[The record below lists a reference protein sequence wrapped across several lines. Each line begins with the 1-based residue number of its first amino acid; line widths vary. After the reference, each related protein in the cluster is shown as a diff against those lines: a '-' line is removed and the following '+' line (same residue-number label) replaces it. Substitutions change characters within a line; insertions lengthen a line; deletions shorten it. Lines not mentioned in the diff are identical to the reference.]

1 MIDYTTIR
9 ACPTRSV
16 IFLPIDLARQDS
28 QGRFHETNFRRRVS
42 GDRSMA
48 DVPRIP

>member
-1 MIDYTTIR
+1 MIDYTAVR
-9 ACPTRSV
+9 ASPTRSV

-28 QGRFHETNFRRRVS
+28 RGRFHETNSRRQVS
-42 GDRSMA
+42 GDRSTG